1 MPDPLLDRESL
12 DDLLRQVMER
22 AQHYLAAVDE
32 LPAGGTQQRDHTAA
46 RFVGKLPEQ
55 GEGSLAAV
63 TRLMSDGMEAAT
75 NSAGPRFFHF
85 VTGGS
90 TPAALAADWLAS
102 TIDNN
107 AGLWVSSPIGS
118 KLEQVAIAWLKDLF
132 KLPEGWGGVL
142 TTGAT
147 MSNFT
152 ALAAARQW
160 WGEQHGANI
169 AEHGMQGLP
178 AVPVLTSDFIH
189 ASAKKALSMLGIG
202 HARVSPSPL
211 WGGSGRGSLD
221 SLDTELKALNG
232 APAIMLAT
240 AGEVNAGGFD
250 PIRSMAELAHQHHAW
265 LHVDGAF
272 GLFARVS
279 PITADL
285 AAGVEL
291 ADSVIA
297 DGHKWLNVPYDCGF
311 AFVRDIRLLSAVF
324 GMGAPYFPAID
335 ATRPDFLYL
344 APEMSRRAR
353 SLAVWATLAAYG
365 RSGYQAMVERH
376 VTLAARLAGQIEEAV
391 DFELLEKPR
400 LNVVCFRYRPPGV
413 DGSELDD
420 INRRLGQAVIDD
432 GRVYFGTTV
441 YAGKVAFRP
450 AISNWRTTER
460 DIDAILP
467 VTRELAERV
476 YRVRQPNWGDEL
488 TVEANRVPMFEGS
501 TRMIRRQGLIPAGL
515 PVAGPV
521 DTKAVTS
528 EPGAPCPAPAA
539 VP

>member
-1 MPDPLLDRESL
+1 MPDPLLDRDSL
-12 DDLLRQVMER
+12 DDLLARVAES
-22 AQHYLAAVDE
+22 AQRYLARVDE
-32 LPAGGTQQRDHTAA
+32 LPAGGTRKRDEAA
-46 RFVGKLPEQ
+46 AQFVGRLPEQ
-55 GEGSLAAV
+55 GDGSLETLA
-63 TRLMSDGMEAAT
+63 RLLTHGLEAAT

-85 VTGGS
+85 VTGGT

-107 AGLWVSSPIGS
+107 AGLWVSSPLGS

-132 KLPEGWGGVL
+132 QLPEQWGGVL

-147 MSNFT
+147 MSNFVG
-152 ALAAARQW
+152 LAAARQW

-169 AEHGMQGLP
+169 AEHGMPGLP

-189 ASAKKALSMLGIG
+189 ASARKALSMLGIG
-202 HARVSPSPL
+202 HATPRVIPSGSPSTAR
-211 WGGSGRGSLD
+211 GGASGKGLLESLED
-221 SLDTELKALNG
+221 ELKALKG
-232 APAIMLAT
+232 APAILIAT

-250 PIRSMAELAHQHHAW
+250 PIRSMAELAHQYHAW

-272 GLFARVS
+272 GLFARIS

-311 AFVRDIRLLSAVF
+311 AFVRDSRLLNTVF
-324 GMGAPYFPAID
+324 GMGAPYFPTIEAD
-335 ATRPDFLYL
+335 RPDFLYL

-365 RSGYQAMVERH
+365 RNGYRAMVERH
-376 VTLAARLAGQIEEAV
+376 VALAARLAGQIRGAS
-391 DFELLEKPR
+391 DFELLAEPR
-400 LNVVCFRYRPPGV
+400 LNVVCFRYRPPSAA
-413 DGSELDD
+413 DSELDEL
-420 INRRLGQAVIDD
+420 NRRLGQAIIDD

-450 AISNWRTTER
+450 AISNWRTTEP
-460 DIDAILP
+460 DVDAILT
-467 VTRELAERV
+467 VARELGERMA
-476 YRVRQPNWGDEL
+476 L
-488 TVEANRVPMFEGS
+488 SA
-501 TRMIRRQGLIPAGL
+501 RR
-515 PVAGPV
+515 
-521 DTKAVTS
+521 
-528 EPGAPCPAPAA
+528 
-539 VP
+539 